1 MRGAICKRFSAN
13 APPGALRIFVLI
25 SVVLRGRVL
34 VFGAR
39 ERSERVTTRRQP
51 PRQRSRRTCIK
62 TSTRPIVTYLP
73 YLGLFPRFPF
83 AVNMKKRRSKASVS
97 VLIFIKLFEP
107 KFIIWGYDFLY
118 IRSSECQVP
127 YCTTFIFVSVF
138 H

>member
-62 TSTRPIVTYLP
+62 TVTYFYGHNKFRFV
-73 YLGLFPRFPF
+73 YLFQVLF
-83 AVNMKKRRSKASVS
+83 AIKIKA
-97 VLIFIKLFEP
+97 L
-107 KFIIWGYDFLY
+107 
-118 IRSSECQVP
+118 SSLDYKVKMC
-127 YCTTFIFVSVF
+127 
-138 H
+138 

>member
-25 SVVLRGRVL
+25 FGCAAGTCACLRRPRAQRAGDEAAL
-34 VFGAR
+34 
-39 ERSERVTTRRQP
+39 P

-83 AVNMKKRRSKASVS
+83 AVNMKKKT
-97 VLIFIKLFEP
+97 LE
-107 KFIIWGYDFLY
+107 
-118 IRSSECQVP
+118 
-127 YCTTFIFVSVF
+127 SVF
-138 H
+138 FSTDFY